1 MEWSDLQLNAQMSWI
16 DFVVIGLYIL
26 LMLGV
31 GYYILRKRP
40 DFDEYFIAGRAMTTP
55 ILICTLVSTYYG
67 IDVLFGTS
75 ELAYNEG
82 LVAFFGYSEP
92 TYLFFIVAA
101 FFFARRLRETNF
113 KSLPD
118 VLERYYGRPAG
129 VFGAV
134 ASFVYALP
142 AAGLFGLG
150 MVFQVIFGLDWR
162 IGALV
167 FGLVALGYTLMGGLW
182 AVAITD
188 TIQFVMMCL
197 TLAIA
202 IPLIMGRV
210 GGLGELQE
218 TLPDTF
224 FQPLGGIPIGLVII
238 YAATGLSILV
248 DPAFYQRIFA
258 AKDFRKVRNAL
269 LIGIVVWGAY
279 DWGVTA
285 TGMLAAGA
293 AQAGTIP
300 PDTHPDTALLK
311 IVVFALPAGLTGLF
325 LAGVLSS
332 EMSTIDS
339 YCLVAG
345 GNLVYDIY
353 RPIFNPKASGQQLVR
368 LTKWGIIVSWV
379 VGYALALAFDRLLAM
394 WVFMATM
401 LTSSVLIPIT
411 AGLFYRGRKTRL
423 AGLLACAF
431 GFLGSIIYYLT
442 LFAYGAYD
450 EDYATYIWN
459 FTLGGSEFSI
469 WQEYALFFSLPL
481 SLAGFILGNLFGR
494 SVQEPPAVEVR
505 A

>member
-1 MEWSDLQLNAQMSWI
+1 MGLSSLQLNVQMTWI
-16 DFVVIGLYIL
+16 DFAIIGMYIL

-31 GYYILRKRP
+31 GYYIHRKAP
-40 DFDEYFIAGRAMTTP
+40 NFDEYFIAGRAMTTP

-82 LVAFFGYSEP
+82 LVAFFGYSQP

-101 FFFARRLRETNF
+101 FFFAKRLREAEF

-129 VFGAV
+129 LVGAV

-142 AAGLFGLG
+142 AVGLFGLG
-150 MVFQVIFGLDWR
+150 MVFHVIFGLDWR

-167 FGLVALGYTLMGGLW
+167 IGLVALGYTLMGGLW

-188 TIQFVMMCL
+188 TIQFVMMCV

-202 IPLIMGRV
+202 IPLIMGSV

-218 TLPDTF
+218 TLPESYF
-224 FQPLGGIPIGLVII
+224 EPLGGIPIGLVII
-238 YAATGLSILV
+238 YAATGLAVLV

-258 AKDFRKVRNAL
+258 AKDFTKVRNAL

-279 DWGVTA
+279 DWCVTA

-300 PDTHPDTALLK
+300 LDTHPDTALLK

-353 RPIFNPKASGQQLVR
+353 RPIFNPKASDEQLVR
-368 LTKWGIIVSWV
+368 LTKWGIIVSWI
-379 VGYALALAFDRLLAM
+379 VGYILALAFDRLLAM
-394 WVFMATM
+394 WVFMATL
-401 LTSSVLIPIT
+401 LTSTVLIPIT
-411 AGLFYRGRKTRL
+411 VGLFYRGRKTRL
-423 AGLLACAF
+423 AGLLGCSF
-431 GFLGSIIYYLT
+431 GFLGSIIYYIILYACGT
-442 LFAYGAYD
+442 YD
-450 EDYATYIWN
+450 EEYATYIWN
-459 FTLGGSEFSI
+459 FTFGGSEFSI
-469 WQEYALFFSLPL
+469 WQEYALFFTLPL
-481 SLAGFILGNLFGR
+481 SLAGFLLGNMIGR
-494 SVQEPPAVEVR
+494 TVHQPPAEVR

>member
-1 MEWSDLQLNAQMSWI
+1 MDWGALQLNAHMSWV
-16 DFVVIGLYIL
+16 DFAVIGLYIL

-31 GYYILRKRP
+31 GYYIFRKAP
-40 DFDEYFIAGRAMTTP
+40 NFDEFFIAGRAMTTP

-82 LVAFFGYSEP
+82 LVAFFGYSQP

-101 FFFARRLRETNF
+101 FFFAKRLRETNF

-118 VLERYYGRPAG
+118 VLERYYGRPAA
-129 VFGAV
+129 VVGAA

-150 MVFQVIFGLDWR
+150 MVFHVIFGLDWR
-162 IGALV
+162 IGALLI
-167 FGLVALGYTLMGGLW
+167 GLVALGYTLMGGLW

-188 TIQFVMMCL
+188 TIQFVMMCV
-197 TLAIA
+197 TLSIA
-202 IPLIMGRV
+202 IPLIIGSV

-258 AKDFRKVRNAL
+258 AKDFKKVRNAL

-279 DWGVTA
+279 DWCVTA
-285 TGMLAAGA
+285 TGILAAGA

-300 PDTHPDTALLK
+300 LDTHPDTALLK

-339 YCLVAG
+339 YSLVAG
-345 GNLVYDIY
+345 GNLVYDLY
-353 RPIFNPKASGQQLVR
+353 RPLLNPKASDQQLVR
-368 LTKWGIIVSWV
+368 LTKYGIVVSWV
-379 VGYALALAFDRLLAM
+379 IGFGLAMAFDRLLAM

-401 LTSSVLIPIT
+401 LTSTVLIPIT
-411 AGLFYRGRKTRL
+411 AGLFYRGRKTKL

-431 GFLGSIIYYLT
+431 GFVGSITYYLSLYT
-442 LFAYGAYD
+442 FGSFD
-450 EDYATYIWN
+450 EEYATYIWN
-459 FTLGGSEFSI
+459 FTIGGFEFSI
-469 WQEYALFFSLPL
+469 WQEYALFFTLPL
-481 SLAGFILGNLFGR
+481 SFAGFILGNLLGR
-494 SVQEPPAVEVR
+494 SVQEPPAVEVP